1 MISNITTLGEST
13 LWITRANSA
22 FIISYIFN
30 YIGAHGMVS
39 YIAHIARIWD
49 SGRGFLFGNILK

>member
-13 LWITRANSA
+13 LWITPANSA

-39 YIAHIARIWD
+39 YIARIWD
-49 SGRGFLFGNILK
+49 SGRGFLFGNISK